1 MEKWGCV
8 VEHRC
13 GERLPVSLTGTIRK
27 PGGEVVEV
35 TIRNLSMGGAFIAL
49 PLGGAVPRG
58 LVGLEVNLP
67 GAAQP
72 LSRWRAYV
80 VHQHADGVG
89 LMFEDHK
96 SAERLPF
103 LAAQRAMRSATRA
116 VRSAPERVQL

>member
-1 MEKWGCV
+1 

-13 GERLPVSLTGTIRK
+13 GERLPVSLTATIRK
-27 PGGEVVEV
+27 PNGEAIGV

-49 PLGGAVPRG
+49 PRGRTILRG
-58 LVGLEVNLP
+58 LVGLELHLP
-67 GAAQP
+67 GAARQ

-89 LMFEDHK
+89 LMFDECK
-96 SAERLPF
+96 SAERPPF

-116 VRSAPERVQL
+116 VRSALERVQL